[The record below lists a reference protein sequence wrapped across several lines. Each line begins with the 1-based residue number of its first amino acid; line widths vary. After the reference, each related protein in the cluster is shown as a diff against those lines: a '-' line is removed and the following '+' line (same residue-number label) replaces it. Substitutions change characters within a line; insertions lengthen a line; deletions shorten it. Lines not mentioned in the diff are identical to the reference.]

1 MELIGYRF
9 KNNKEECW
17 AYTYDLDGARCGNG
31 LSDYKYIDSIY
42 ADENLLD
49 VEMNAN
55 EFDYFNGF
63 LVTGTS
69 FAKMYDSICRQQ
81 KLVKLGL
88 KRTPEYLVGLTEKQL
103 MLAWLQPEIIK
114 VVE

>member
-1 MELIGYRF
+1 MKLIGYRF
-9 KNNKEECW
+9 KNHKEDCW
-17 AYTYDLDGARCGNG
+17 AYTYDLDGARCGKG
-31 LSDYKYIDSIY
+31 LGNYKYVDPIY
-42 ADENLLD
+42 ADKNLPD
-49 VEMNAN
+49 IEMNAD

-81 KLVKLGL
+81 KLVRLGL
-88 KRTPEYLVGLTEKQL
+88 KRAPEYLAGLTEKQL
-103 MLAWLQPEIIK
+103 MLAWLQPEIIR